1 MDKNRISIRIAGQE
15 LKIAGDE
22 SEQYMRELSGDVNA
36 RLDKIQ
42 RQYPTISTGNAVL
55 LVCLNMADELY
66 KLRSDYEELDSRI
79 AQLRDMPRSAAP
91 SAPVKRP
98 FEARQ
103 KTPTV

>member
-1 MDKNRISIRIAGQE
+1 MEKNRVAVRVAGQE
-15 LKIAGDE
+15 FKLAGDE
-22 SEQYMRELSGDVNA
+22 SEQYMRELANEVNS
-36 RLDKIQ
+36 RIDKMQ
-42 RQYPTISTGNAVL
+42 RQYPTLSTGNAVL
-55 LVCLNMADELY
+55 LVCLNMADELT

-91 SAPVKRP
+91 AAPVKRP